1 MAKELTKRE
10 IYPIAMVARIG
21 PTKLRRRA
29 YLREW
34 RKFRNFTQD
43 ELAARM
49 GTTGASISR
58 YEKGTRPYP
67 GDFLAAL
74 AEALGCQE
82 ADLFRHP
89 EERSLDAMLAGV
101 PDELRRR
108 VLQAI
113 EILIK
118 DAS

>member
-1 MAKELTKRE
+1 MAQE
-10 IYPIAMVARIG
+10 IYRIAMVARIG
-21 PTKLRRRA
+21 PKKLRRRT

-34 RKFRNFTQD
+34 RIFRKFTQD
-43 ELAARM
+43 KLAARM
-49 GTTGASISR
+49 NTTGASISR

-67 GDFLAAL
+67 GGFLAAL
-74 AEALGCQE
+74 AEALDCQE

-89 EERSLDAMLAGV
+89 EDRSLDAMLAGV
-101 PDELRRR
+101 PEELRRR
-108 VLQAI
+108 IFQAI